1 VIFDDNFAGL
11 IMFALMGLMF
21 ASYKLGE
28 LMAEYRHELE
38 ATRRR
43 HATMKSKTNQW
54 YLREINNRKENQ

>member
-1 VIFDDNFAGL
+1 MIFDDNFAGL

-43 HATMKSKTNQW
+43 HATTKRKTAEW
-54 YLREINNRKENQ
+54 YLREINSRKGN

>member
-1 VIFDDNFAGL
+1 MLFDDNFAGL
-11 IMFALMGLMF
+11 AMFALMGLMF

-43 HATMKSKTNQW
+43 HATMKRKTNRW
-54 YLREINNRKENQ
+54 YLQEINNRKGN

>member
-1 VIFDDNFAGL
+1 MLFDDNFAGL
-11 IMFALMGLMF
+11 AMFALMGLMF

-43 HATMKSKTNQW
+43 HATTKQKTAEW
-54 YLREINNRKENQ
+54 YLREINSRKGN

>member
-1 VIFDDNFAGL
+1 
-11 IMFALMGLMF
+11 MFALMGLMF